1 MPTKRLPTLELC
13 EENGGKPDSTKMVLC
28 QSTTILRFLATNFCN
43 ESSWYTDP
51 KIRFKI
57 DEFLDFFQ
65 VCNYIQKGQKNF
77 DMAWN
82 IPAVAWFI
90 FQSTMNPSLVKAIRM
105 KLFYKP
111 IYQLTEPD
119 MTVVNDGLKDFM
131 EASDFF
137 KAYYLQ
143 DQKFM
148 CGDRVCIGDLI
159 AAMTFEQVST
169 MPRIFLDKNATY
181 VIE

>member
-1 MPTKRLPTLELC
+1 
-13 EENGGKPDSTKMVLC
+13 
-28 QSTTILRFLATNFCN
+28 
-43 ESSWYTDP
+43 
-51 KIRFKI
+51 
-57 DEFLDFFQ
+57 
-65 VCNYIQKGQKNF
+65 
-77 DMAWN
+77 
-82 IPAVAWFI
+82 
-90 FQSTMNPSLVKAIRM
+90 MNPSLVKAIRM

-169 MPRIFLDKNATY
+169 MPRIFLDKNTAY